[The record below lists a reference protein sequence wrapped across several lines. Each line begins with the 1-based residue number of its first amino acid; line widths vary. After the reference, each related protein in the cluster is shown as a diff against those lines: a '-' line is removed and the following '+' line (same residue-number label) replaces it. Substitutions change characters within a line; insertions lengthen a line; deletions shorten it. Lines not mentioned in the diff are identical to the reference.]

1 MIKKAAKQLD
11 ITADKLTF
19 CPVTFFNK
27 KIGGKWR
34 LTLIYHLANTKL
46 RFGELLYRMPD
57 ISRKV
62 LTENLKQM
70 EGDGLIIRT
79 SYNEVPLKVEYSLS
93 QSSMDL
99 FPLFQE
105 IAVWAGKFSKNLKAV
120 DCPILKRALQNK

>member
-34 LTLIYHLANTKL
+34 LTLIYHLVNTKL
-46 RFGELLYRMPD
+46 RFGELSYRIPG

-79 SYNEVPLKVEYSLS
+79 AYNETPLKVEYSLS
-93 QSSMDL
+93 QASMDL

-105 IAVWAGKFSKNLKAV
+105 LAVWAGKFSKNLKAV
-120 DCPILKRALQNK
+120 DCPILKRSLQNK

>member
-1 MIKKAAKQLD
+1 MIKKTVKQLD
-11 ITADKLTF
+11 ITPDYSTF

-46 RFGELLYRMPD
+46 RFGKLSYRMPG

-79 SYNEVPLKVEYSLS
+79 SYNEVTLKVEYSLS
-93 QSSMDL
+93 QAARDL

-105 IAVWAGKFSKNLKAV
+105 LAIWAGKFAENLKAG

>member
-1 MIKKAAKQLD
+1 MMKKAAKQLD
-11 ITADKLTF
+11 ITPNKSTF

-34 LTLIYHLANTKL
+34 LTLIYHLVNTKL
-46 RFGELLYRMPD
+46 RFGQLSYRMPG

-93 QSSMDL
+93 QAARGL

-105 IAVWAGKFSKNLKAV
+105 LSIWAGKFTKNSKVV
-120 DCPILKRALQNK
+120 DCPILKRTL

>member
-1 MIKKAAKQLD
+1 MIKEATKQLD
-11 ITADKLTF
+11 ITPNKSTF

-34 LTLIYHLANTKL
+34 LTIIYHLANTKL
-46 RFGELLYRMPD
+46 RFGELSYRMPG

-62 LTENLKQM
+62 LTENLKKM
-70 EGDGLIIRT
+70 EEDGLIIRK
-79 SYNEVPLKVEYSLS
+79 SYNEAPLRVEYCLTQASI
-93 QSSMDL
+93 DL

-105 IAVWAGKFSKNLKAV
+105 LAIWAGKFAKNLKAG

>member
-11 ITADKLTF
+11 VTPNKSTF
-19 CPVTFFNK
+19 CPITFFNK

-34 LTLIYHLANTKL
+34 LTLIYHLVNTKL
-46 RFGELLYRMPD
+46 RFGELSYRMPG

-70 EGDGLIIRT
+70 KSDGLIIRT
-79 SYNEVPLKVEYSLS
+79 QYNEVPIRVEYSLTQAS
-93 QSSMDL
+93 RDL
-99 FPLFQE
+99 FPLFQKLA
-105 IAVWAGKFSKNLKAV
+105 IWAGNFSKNLKAV

>member
-1 MIKKAAKQLD
+1 MIKKDVKQVDDVLNKS
-11 ITADKLTF
+11 IG

-27 KIGGKWR
+27 KIGGKWK
-34 LTLIYHLANTKL
+34 LIIIYHLVNNKL
-46 RFGELLYRMPD
+46 RFGQLSYYISD

-79 SYNEVPLKVEYSLS
+79 YYNEVPLKVEYSLS

>member
-11 ITADKLTF
+11 VTPNKSTF
-19 CPVTFFNK
+19 CPITFFNK
-27 KIGGKWR
+27 KIGGKWK

-46 RFGELLYRMPD
+46 RFGELSYRIPG

-62 LTENLKQM
+62 LAENLKQL
-70 EGDGLIIRT
+70 EEDGLIIRT
-79 SYNEVPLKVEYSLS
+79 SYNETPLKVEYSIAQAS
-93 QSSMDL
+93 RDL

-105 IAVWAGKFSKNLKAV
+105 IAIWAGKFTKNSKVV